1 MLNEGIVTY
10 CSECKRNSLCHM
22 SHKIRSAIL
31 LDDIE
36 RFKDHMTKVKI
47 NDKILS
53 EMTFQEAYPEVIRLL
68 IEGRFPTIK

>member
-1 MLNEGIVTY
+1 MIDEGIIAY
-10 CSECKRNSLCHM
+10 CYECKKNKMCTVK
-22 SHKIRSAIL
+22 HKIHSAIL
-31 LDDIE
+31 LDDIIK
-36 RFKDHMTKVKI
+36 FKDHMTRVKI